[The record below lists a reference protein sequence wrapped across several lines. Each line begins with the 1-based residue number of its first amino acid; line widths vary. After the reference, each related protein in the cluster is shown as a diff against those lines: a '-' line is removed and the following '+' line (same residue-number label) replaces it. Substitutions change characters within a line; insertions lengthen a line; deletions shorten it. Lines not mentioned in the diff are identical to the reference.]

1 MGAIHFSIDPLLT
14 ALLAT
19 RLELAVFI
27 ETGTFEGDSI
37 AAVRPFFREL
47 HTCELSPE
55 LHGAATRRFAGD
67 PAVHCH
73 LGPSPDR
80 LRTLSAAHAGH
91 PVMYW
96 LDAHWCAAAHTAGH
110 ESQCPLLEELEA
122 IAPLHPESIVWIDDA
137 RYFMAPPP
145 APLEAGGWPTFQQV
159 LDRLRSLS
167 TDHHLVFANDTILFH
182 PARIAAEVAA
192 HLHVHGADWLAI
204 AHAARL
210 TDELRSACDR
220 WKLACDQLRG
230 QQPARGLFRK
240 WFSALRS
247 RCPGDT

>member
-1 MGAIHFSIDPLLT
+1 MGAIHFSIDPALA

-27 ETGTFEGDSI
+27 ETGTFEGDSV
-37 AAVRPFFREL
+37 AAVRPSFREL

-55 LHGAATRRFAGD
+55 LHAAATQRFADD

-73 LGPSPDR
+73 LGSSPNR
-80 LRTLSAAHAGH
+80 LRDLAASHAHH

-96 LDAHWCAAAHTAGH
+96 LDAHWCSAAQTAGQ

-145 APLEAGGWPTFQQV
+145 APLEARGWPTFQQV
-159 LDRLRSLS
+159 LERLQSLS
-167 TDHHLVFANDTILFH
+167 SHHHLVFANDTILFH
-182 PARIAAEVAA
+182 PARIAGEVAA
-192 HLHVHGADWLAI
+192 YLHTHGADWLAI
-204 AHAARL
+204 AHASRL
-210 TDELRSACDR
+210 TEELRTACEQWR
-220 WKLACDQLRG
+220 IACDQLRE
-230 QQPARGLFRK
+230 PPPPRGLFRK
-240 WFSALRS
+240 WFCSQTRS
-247 RCPGDT
+247 NASE